1 MASYECL
8 FILRPDLDEETT
20 EAAIT
25 RFLTLIGELGGTVEN
40 VDRWGKR
47 RLAYEIKDYR
57 EGYYTIIKFHAES
70 GATTELE
77 RNLKLAPEVMRY
89 MVVKLGS

>member
-1 MASYECL
+1 MPSYELL

-25 RFLTLIGELGGTVEN
+25 RVLTQIGDLGGTVES

-47 RLAYEIKDYR
+47 RLAYLINDYR
-57 EGYYTIIKFHAES
+57 EGVYTVVKLHAPA
-70 GATTELE
+70 GATAELE

-89 MVVKLGS
+89 LVTKLET